1 MRTGQLHSHH
11 VRRPFDQR
19 AYAGYSAQQQ
29 AYYEQLLRPGMSIAD
44 PFGGQ
49 AFALAEAATEG
60 RTVWVGDVNP
70 APLLLA
76 SLRDPRLCN
85 RADEHAAWLREA
97 TGPLRS
103 RRAPSRPE
111 FCDEWLPARVREELR
126 MTAELLK
133 IAAPRPGEAMLIDA
147 LSERERF
154 GLAMLVYVARQIACF
169 RTTDNATWP
178 KPGGLARQLG
188 VGDPL
193 TAGIEDWLAYARDRA
208 NREGSLTVAQIDIT
222 SPHDVHYP
230 QADLVVTSPP
240 YANRLD
246 YARMWGPELA
256 VLNAMEVLGVQ
267 PAGTQLG
274 TNEVRGWRHDA
285 EELATLPDSV
295 RVALDAIRDDDAPY
309 SASYYFPYFARYSLG
324 LDSAIATCAREML
337 AQDARMVVFIRD
349 TVRRD
354 ILFPTADIVR
364 AAATAAGLAPV
375 AEDYAVIRN
384 HIGLRR
390 QRSASSGAHGL
401 AQREWTLVYK
411 QGGA

>member
-1 MRTGQLHSHH
+1 
-11 VRRPFDQR
+11 
-19 AYAGYSAQQQ
+19 
-29 AYYEQLLRPGMSIAD
+29 MSIAD

-49 AFALAEAATEG
+49 AFALAETAQEG
-60 RTVWVGDVNP
+60 RTVWIGDVNP

-85 RADEHAAWLREA
+85 CATEHAAWLREA
-97 TGPLRS
+97 TGPLRR
-103 RRAPSRPE
+103 RRASSRPE
-111 FCDEWLPARVREELR
+111 FCDDWLPAPVREELG
-126 MTAELLK
+126 MAVELLE
-133 IAAPRPGEAMLIDA
+133 IQEPRPGEAVLIDR
-147 LSERERF
+147 LSERQRF

-188 VGDPL
+188 IGEPL
-193 TAGIEDWLAYARDRA
+193 SAGIEDWLAYARDRA
-208 NREGSLTVAQIDIT
+208 NREGSLSVAQIDIT
-222 SPHDVHYP
+222 EAHDSRYP
-230 QADLVVTSPP
+230 KADLLVTSPP

-246 YARMWGPELA
+246 YTRMWGPELA
-256 VLNAMEVLGVQ
+256 VLTAVEVLGEQ
-267 PAGTQLG
+267 PASTQLG
-274 TNEVRGWRHDA
+274 TNRVSGWRHSA
-285 EELATLPDSV
+285 SALAALPDSI

-324 LDSAIATCAREML
+324 LDNAIATCAREML
-337 AQDARMVVFIRD
+337 APTAQMVVFVRD

-364 AAATAAGLAPV
+364 AAAAGAGLAPV

-390 QRSASSGAHGL
+390 QRSALTGTHGL
-401 AQREWTLVYK
+401 AQREWTLVYERS
-411 QGGA
+411 GA